1 MAEEIIRINE
11 IPSSLTGLASG
22 YKLAVDKP
30 TDPTSKTLSLDNMF
44 KAGYIERISIGNWD
58 MKVNRYC
65 TVTGLSTTNF
75 QNLLSIVII
84 DDGGTNF
91 ADGQFADNY
100 LKSST
105 PTIPTLSG
113 ESSVDATLRA
123 LIIDLYR
130 NIQLRVEYYYS
141 IWGELKLWHN
151 YPLINPSN
159 QFLAGLTTG
168 TGGILN
174 LPNGIDAAGALTGF
188 RTGYNGGTR
197 GYIYY
202 MKTIA

>member
-22 YKLAVDKP
+22 YKVAVDKS
-30 TDPTSKTLSLDNMF
+30 TDPTSKTLLLDNMF
-44 KAGYIERISIGNWD
+44 KAGYVERISIGNWD
-58 MKVNRYC
+58 MKVNRYW

-75 QNLLSIVII
+75 QNLLSIVLI
-84 DDGGTNF
+84 DDAGTNI
-91 ADGQFADNY
+91 ADGQFSDVY

-105 PTIPTLSG
+105 PTIPVLGG
-113 ESSVDATLRA
+113 ESSSDATLRA

-130 NIQLRVEYYYS
+130 NIQLRVENYYS
-141 IWGELKLWHN
+141 ASGELKLWHN
-151 YPLINPSN
+151 YPIINSSN
-159 QFLAGLTTG
+159 YFLSGLTTG
-168 TGGILN
+168 TGSILN
-174 LPNGIDAAGALTGF
+174 LPNGIDAAGALTNW